1 MNLPKEIPIEAG
13 SPPVRHSGCG
23 VNQSML
29 LNCVALV
36 CLLGAIGLLGA
47 LSACDLKTRL
57 LPNEMVAGFAILGIL
72 FHAATLA
79 RFVNIESIILGGLIG
94 FLMLYVIRTL
104 ANRYYG
110 QDALGLGDVKLMGAA
125 GLWLGPEALMMAMA
139 FGAFA
144 AMLHGLTHGFAV
156 ARRNKSRPDFSNLK
170 VPAGPGFAVG
180 IVLAGIY
187 KFWSF
192 RLTGT

>member
-1 MNLPKEIPIEAG
+1 
-13 SPPVRHSGCG
+13 
-23 VNQSML
+23 ML
-29 LNCVALV
+29 LNLIALI
-36 CLLGAIGLLGA
+36 CLLGAVGLLGA

-57 LPNEMVAGFAILGIL
+57 LPNKMVAGFAGLGIL
-72 FHAATLA
+72 FHAATKA
-79 RFVNIESIILGGLIG
+79 HFVNIEGVVIGAALG
-94 FLMLYVIRTL
+94 FLTLYVIRAA
-104 ANRYYG
+104 ANHYYE

-125 GLWLGPEALMMAMA
+125 GLWLGPEALMLAMA

-144 AMLHGLTHGFAV
+144 AMIHGLVDGFV
-156 ARRNKSRPDFSNLK
+156 TARRNGTRPDFSNLH

-180 IVLAGIY
+180 IILAGLY

>member
-1 MNLPKEIPIEAG
+1 
-13 SPPVRHSGCG
+13 
-23 VNQSML
+23 ML
-29 LNCVALV
+29 LNFIALI
-36 CLLGAIGLLGA
+36 CLLAAIAILGA

-57 LPNEMVAGFAILGIL
+57 LPNKLVAGFAILGVL
-72 FHAATLA
+72 FHVTTLA
-79 RFVNIESIILGGLIG
+79 RFVNIESIAVGTLLG
-94 FLMLYVIRTL
+94 FFMLYVIRAI
-104 ANRYYG
+104 ANRYYE

-139 FGAFA
+139 LGAFA
-144 AMLHGLTHGFAV
+144 AMIHGLIEGTAT
-156 ARRNKSRPDFSNLK
+156 ARRNQTKPDFSNLK
-170 VPAGPGFAVG
+170 VPAGPGFAFG